1 MRTWT
6 PKTELQEI
14 LHKTYKTKEEACIR
28 LGVTQPTLRKLFVEE
43 EHLTYGQLKTI
54 SKDSKVSLIKIIRLI

>member
-14 LHKTYKTKEEACIR
+14 LHKTYKTKELACER
-28 LGVTQPTLRKLFVEE
+28 LGVTQPTLRKLFVEQ
-43 EHLTYGQLKTI
+43 EHLTFNQLRTI
-54 SKDSKVSLIKIIRLI
+54 SEDSKVSIIKIIKLI